1 MKILIVDDDAGLRKS
16 VSLILSD
23 AGYEVL
29 GAADGEEGLAT
40 ARQEGPDLILC
51 GVRMPRMDGLEFL
64 ERHRGRGTSGWQGPF
79 GDPPGVC

>member
-29 GAADGEEGLAT
+29 TASDGEEGLAISHH
-40 ARQEGPDLILC
+40 AGQFP
-51 GVRMPRMDGLEFL
+51 
-64 ERHRGRGTSGWQGPF
+64 
-79 GDPPGVC
+79 VCP